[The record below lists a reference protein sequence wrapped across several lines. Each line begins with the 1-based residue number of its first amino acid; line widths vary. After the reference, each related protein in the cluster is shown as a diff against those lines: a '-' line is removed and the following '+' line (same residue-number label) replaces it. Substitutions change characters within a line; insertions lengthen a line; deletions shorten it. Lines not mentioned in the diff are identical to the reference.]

1 MSVVYTTHYFK
12 NDVYVKNY
20 IKAAKENM
28 TQMGYGYDDVLP
40 EDSLAELPE
49 FSGTDSLK

>member
-1 MSVVYTTHYFK
+1 
-12 NDVYVKNY
+12 
-20 IKAAKENM
+20 M